1 MQNIFVSLKSP
12 DLPDG
17 KRPAPAAPMREE
29 VVLKWSGA
37 ALVCL
42 RLLTVFSELPG
53 STGSKSS
60 GSIKA
65 RQAGSCAVTLSM
77 LPGAELV

>member
-1 MQNIFVSLKSP
+1 MQKIFVSLKSP

-17 KRPAPAAPMREE
+17 KQPAPPAPMRAE

-42 RLLTVFSELPG
+42 RLLRVFSELPG

-60 GSIKA
+60 KSTN

-77 LPGAELV
+77 SRGAELV